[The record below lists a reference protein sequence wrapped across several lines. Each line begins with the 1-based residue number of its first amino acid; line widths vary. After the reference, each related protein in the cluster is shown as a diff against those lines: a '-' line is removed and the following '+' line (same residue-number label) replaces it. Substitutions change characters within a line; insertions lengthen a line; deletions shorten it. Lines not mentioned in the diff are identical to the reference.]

1 GPRCQVRYP
10 PGPARLETMSRSG
23 AFEAMMSAVVVP
35 RPPRPRGGGPRVS
48 PNSVCVRLSISTK
61 LETLGFQDVRIKT
74 SNPQILRFS
83 DFQSGSPRIVLKLR
97 DIAERLQCRLE

>member
-1 GPRCQVRYP
+1 MPGQISSRSSQVGDNVEVRCVRSDDKCCC
-10 PGPARLETMSRSG
+10 GSPARASQGCTGQSQSEQ
-23 AFEAMMSAVVVP
+23 
-35 RPPRPRGGGPRVS
+35 RVCEI
-48 PNSVCVRLSISTK
+48 VHRSTK